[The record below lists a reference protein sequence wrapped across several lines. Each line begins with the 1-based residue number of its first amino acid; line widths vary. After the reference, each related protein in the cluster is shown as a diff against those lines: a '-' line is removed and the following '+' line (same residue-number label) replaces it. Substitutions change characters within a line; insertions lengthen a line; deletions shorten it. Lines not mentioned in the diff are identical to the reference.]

1 MTKEQYAYLQN
12 FFYTH
17 KLARFFVGLFAS
29 QIIWLYILFGLAVLF
44 YLDNFEF
51 VMLGAAALILGW
63 GVLVHLISFAFPR
76 KRPYQVFNFTPVAG
90 LGLFSG
96 RSTSPDSLPSGH
108 ATAIAS
114 LTVLLY
120 VYFPPLFW
128 PSLVFL
134 VLNIAGRNLL
144 GFHWLCDSIVGL
156 LLGLAAAF
164 CVLVARVW
172 LLSVLGV
179 FW

>member
-1 MTKEQYAYLQN
+1 MTKEQHAYLQN

-17 KLARFFVGLFAS
+17 KLARFLAGLFAS
-29 QIIWLYILFGLAVLF
+29 QIIWLYILFGLTVLF

-51 VMLGAAALILGW
+51 VVLGAAALILGW
-63 GVLVHLISFAFPR
+63 GVLVHLISFTFPR

-90 LGLFSG
+90 VGLFSG
-96 RSTSPDSLPSGH
+96 HSTSPDSFPSGH
-108 ATAIAS
+108 TTAIAS

-144 GFHWLCDSIVGL
+144 GFHWLRDSLAGL
-156 LLGLAAAF
+156 LLGLAAAL
-164 CVLVARVW
+164 CVLVARAW